1 MISMNEVMEAIAAIA
16 RKHRTYQV
24 KIIKN
29 VVAFS
34 LVKEICSVLGL
45 DEWEYGNEVWQMLVK
60 IAEITGL
67 DHIGEIYKDD
77 WYDDKVRGLINKN
90 YKPSDYYK
98 VDPISLES
106 IASLEADAEYYE
118 RLQEQEFYECYEKHI
133 QGVFGKGVRV

>member
-1 MISMNEVMEAIAAIA
+1 MNEVMEAIAAIA

-45 DEWEYGNEVWQMLVK
+45 DELEYGNEVWQMLVK
-60 IAEITGL
+60 IAEVIGL
-67 DHIGEIYKDD
+67 DHIGEIYRDD
-77 WYDDKVRGLINKN
+77 WYANKDRELVHKN
-90 YKPSDYYK
+90 YKPSDYYE

-118 RLQEQEFYECYEKHI
+118 RRQEQEFYEDYEKHI
-133 QGVFGKGVRV
+133 QGVFGKGVIV